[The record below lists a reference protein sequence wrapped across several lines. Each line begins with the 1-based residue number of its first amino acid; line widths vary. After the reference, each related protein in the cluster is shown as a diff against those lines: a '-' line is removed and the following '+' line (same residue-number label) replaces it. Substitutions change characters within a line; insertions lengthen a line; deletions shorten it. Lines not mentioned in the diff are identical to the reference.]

1 MNDISGLLE
10 ETKSVGIA
18 NKEKGDNP
26 KGGGGTRREYVPPV
40 RKGINYFLS
49 LVTTGRCC
57 TTRICVI
64 RCTTT
69 EIRFK

>member
-26 KGGGGTRREYVPPV
+26 KGGGDALRIRPP
-40 RKGINYFLS
+40 
-49 LVTTGRCC
+49 C
-57 TTRICVI
+57 TKRAKL
-64 RCTTT
+64 
-69 EIRFK
+69 FS